1 MQEALQSNDKEAYV
15 VAETLNSLYVIEK
28 KNRDN
33 VIWTENWNS
42 ILSGS
47 SESAYRNTQ
56 RWAQTIVIWNETAK
70 DSH

>member
-42 ILSGS
+42 G
-47 SESAYRNTQ
+47 
-56 RWAQTIVIWNETAK
+56 
-70 DSH
+70 